1 MIPQKQSKSK
11 IIGIMKLECAVKRR
25 SENTKRIME
34 PQRHIEIIN
43 GTSFKGSFTPLLN
56 SIKLFFTE
64 SAKSS
69 KSNGDETQSRKQI
82 TE

>member
-1 MIPQKQSKSK
+1 
-11 IIGIMKLECAVKRR
+11 
-25 SENTKRIME
+25 ME